1 VVSPPA
7 ARLTGRRVLVTGG
20 GSGIGRA
27 SAERIAAEGAAVAVA
42 DVRAHLAEEAAAA
55 ITAAGGR
62 AVAVECDVADEAA
75 VAGAVARAVSELD
88 GLDGLVAS
96 AGIATVGA
104 IHELSLEDWDLVLR
118 VNLTGAFLSIKH
130 AVPPMLD
137 AGSGAIVTIGSVSSV
152 VIGAGGSAASYKAA
166 KGGLLQLTRE
176 AAVEYAPAG
185 IRANCVCPGAVA
197 TNLRAHIAELATTST
212 PSYELPAIRVRPPD
226 ERRADPAE
234 VGSVV
239 AFLLSDDA
247 SFMTG
252 AAVMV
257 DGGYTAI

>member
-1 VVSPPA
+1 MVSPPA
-7 ARLTGRRVLVTGG
+7 ARLAGRRVLVTGG

-27 SAERIAAEGAAVAVA
+27 SAERAAAEGAGVVVA
-42 DVRAHLAEEAAAA
+42 DVRPALAEETATA
-55 ITAAGGR
+55 IESAGGR
-62 AVAVECDVADEAA
+62 AVPVACDVADEES
-75 VAGAVARAVSELD
+75 VARAAERGVSELG
-88 GLDGLVAS
+88 GLDGLVAC

-104 IHELSLEDWDLVLR
+104 IHELSLEDWELVLR
-118 VNLTGAFLSIKH
+118 VNLTGAFLSVKH

-137 AGSGAIVTIGSVSSV
+137 AGGGSIVTIGSVSSV
-152 VIGAGGSAASYKAA
+152 VVGAGGSAASYKAA

-176 AAVEYAPAG
+176 AAVEYAAAG

-197 TNLRAHIAELATTST
+197 TNLRAHISELTTT
-212 PSYELPAIRVRPPD
+212 TAPAYELPAVQIRPPD
-226 ERRADPAE
+226 NRRANPAE
-234 VGSVV
+234 IASVV

-252 AAVMV
+252 SAVMV